1 MDTTTQSL
9 AFDELN
15 AYGKANA
22 MSRYNDAPDDWADE
36 IVARA
41 KQDGP
46 ERGFEIE
53 DVAWS
58 GFSSQGDGASW
69 TGMVRL
75 YRFIDYHNK
84 PDNHDYTQY
93 FVLNELVKEGWTD
106 SHVGVSR
113 SGFYY
118 NHSGTMRSA
127 GINDSIDYADDD
139 SVMDRGILEGANV
152 KELANSIGTD
162 ELFNELEGWAL
173 GKAQKFADEIFKQLR
188 EEYAHYTSEERFQE
202 VCDINEWRFDNN
214 GTLIGE

>member
-1 MDTTTQSL
+1 METTTQLL

-36 IVARA
+36 IIARA

-46 ERGFEIE
+46 ERGFEIDE
-53 DVAWS
+53 VAWS

-75 YRFIDYHNK
+75 PRFIEYHNK

-93 FVLNELVKEGWTD
+93 FVLNELIKEGWTD
-106 SHVGVSR
+106 TNLGVSR

-118 NHSGTMRSA
+118 NHSGTMRVEDISDNFYNA
-127 GINDSIDYADDD
+127 DGASIDA
-139 SVMDRGILEGANV
+139 GILEGANV
-152 KELANSIGTD
+152 HELMRSISVDVRLEELHQWVMNEVRRYANDIY
-162 ELFNELEGWAL
+162 A
-173 GKAQKFADEIFKQLR
+173 QLR
-188 EEYAHYTSEERFQE
+188 DEYDEYASEERFKE
-202 VCDINEWRFDNN
+202 VCDINGWRFDVN
-214 GTLIGE
+214 GYLQEE

>member
-1 MDTTTQSL
+1 METTTQLL

-36 IVARA
+36 IIARA

-46 ERGFEIE
+46 ERGFEIDE
-53 DVAWS
+53 VAWS

-75 YRFIDYHNK
+75 YRFIDYHNT

-118 NHSGTMRSA
+118 NHSGTMRVEDIRESFYNA
-127 GINDSIDYADDD
+127 DGDSSIDE
-139 SVMDRGILEGANV
+139 GILQGANV
-152 KELANSIGTD
+152 QELYDGILIDGLLD
-162 ELFNELEGWAL
+162 DLYGWAL
-173 GKAQKFADEIFKQLR
+173 DEAKNYADEIYDRLESAYDDEMSDQHVSLM
-188 EEYAHYTSEERFQE
+188 A
-202 VCDINEWRFDNN
+202 DANEWEFDES
-214 GTLIGE
+214 GRLI

>member
-1 MDTTTQSL
+1 METTTQLL

-22 MSRYNDAPDDWADE
+22 MSRYNDTPDDWAQE
-36 IVARA
+36 IIDRA

-53 DVAWS
+53 EVAWS

-75 YRFIDYHNK
+75 YRFIEYHNK

-93 FVLNELVKEGWTD
+93 FVLNELIKDGWTD
-106 SHVGVSR
+106 THVGVSR

-118 NHSGTMRSA
+118 NHSGMMKWWTSA
-127 GINDSIDYADDD
+127 TAS
-139 SVMDRGILEGANV
+139 
-152 KELANSIGTD
+152 TTQ
-162 ELFNELEGWAL
+162 
-173 GKAQKFADEIFKQLR
+173 KAT
-188 EEYAHYTSEERFQE
+188 HP
-202 VCDINEWRFDNN
+202 
-214 GTLIGE
+214 

>member
-1 MDTTTQSL
+1 METTTQLL

-53 DVAWS
+53 EVAWS

-75 YRFIDYHNK
+75 PRFIEYHNK

-93 FVLNELVKEGWTD
+93 FVLNELIKDGWTD
-106 SHVGVSR
+106 THVGVSR

-118 NHSGTMRSA
+118 NHSGMMRVEDIS
-127 GINDSIDYADDD
+127 DSFYDANGDSCIDA
-139 SVMDRGILEGANV
+139 GILEGANV
-152 KELANSIGTD
+152 HELMRSISVDSILD
-162 ELFNELEGWAL
+162 ELHRWVVNMAREYANE
-173 GKAQKFADEIFKQLR
+173 IYSQLR
-188 EEYAHYTSEERFQE
+188 DEYDEYASEERFKE
-202 VCDINEWRFDNN
+202 VCDINGWRFDVN
-214 GTLIGE
+214 GYLQEE

>member
-1 MDTTTQSL
+1 MQTTTQSL

-36 IVARA
+36 IIARA

-53 DVAWS
+53 EVAWS

-75 YRFIDYHNK
+75 PRFIEYHNK
-84 PDNHDYTQY
+84 PDNYDYTQY
-93 FVLNELVKEGWTD
+93 FVPNELIKEGWTD
-106 SHVGVSR
+106 THVGVSR

-118 NHSGTMRSA
+118 NHSGMMRVEDISDSFYDA
-127 GINDSIDYADDD
+127 DGASIDA
-139 SVMDRGILEGANV
+139 GILEGASV
-152 KELANSIGTD
+152 LALMNSISVD
-162 ELFNELEGWAL
+162 ERLNELHQWVMNEVRRYANDIY
-173 GKAQKFADEIFKQLR
+173 AQLR
-188 EEYAHYTSEERFQE
+188 DEYDEYASEERFKE
-202 VCDINEWRFDNN
+202 VCDINGWRFDVN
-214 GTLIGE
+214 GYLQEE

>member
-1 MDTTTQSL
+1 MQTTTQSL

-36 IVARA
+36 IIARA

-46 ERGFEIE
+46 ERGFEIDE
-53 DVAWS
+53 VAWS

-75 YRFIDYHNK
+75 PRFIEYHNK

-93 FVLNELVKEGWTD
+93 FVLNELIKDGWTD
-106 SHVGVSR
+106 TNLGVSR

-118 NHSGTMRSA
+118 NHSGTMRVEDISDNFYNADDASIDA
-127 GINDSIDYADDD
+127 GILQGASVHELMRSISVDTRLEELHQWVENMVREYA
-139 SVMDRGILEGANV
+139 
-152 KELANSIGTD
+152 
-162 ELFNELEGWAL
+162 NE
-173 GKAQKFADEIFKQLR
+173 IYSQLR
-188 EEYAHYTSEERFQE
+188 DEYDEYASEERFKE
-202 VCDINEWRFDNN
+202 VCDINGWRFDVN
-214 GTLIGE
+214 GYLQEE

>member
-1 MDTTTQSL
+1 METTTQSL

-53 DVAWS
+53 EVAWS

-75 YRFIDYHNK
+75 PRFIEYHNK

-93 FVLNELVKEGWTD
+93 FVLNELIKDGWTD
-106 SHVGVSR
+106 TNLGVSR
-113 SGFYY
+113 NGFYY
-118 NHSGTMRSA
+118 NHSGMMRVEDISDNFYNADGASIEAGILQGASVHELMRS
-127 GINDSIDYADDD
+127 I
-139 SVMDRGILEGANV
+139 SVDTRM
-152 KELANSIGTD
+152 D
-162 ELFNELEGWAL
+162 ELHRWVVSEARNYANE
-173 GKAQKFADEIFKQLR
+173 IYSQLR
-188 EEYAHYTSEERFQE
+188 DEYDEYASEERFKE
-202 VCDINEWRFDNN
+202 VCDINGWRFDVN
-214 GTLIGE
+214 GYLQEE